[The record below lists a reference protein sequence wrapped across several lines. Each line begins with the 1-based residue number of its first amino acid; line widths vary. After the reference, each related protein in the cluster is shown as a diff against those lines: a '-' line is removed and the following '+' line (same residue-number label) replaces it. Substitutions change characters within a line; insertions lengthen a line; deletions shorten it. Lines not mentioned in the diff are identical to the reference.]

1 MMLSFRWS
9 QRLSE
14 ADVFDLD
21 YHALLPEGILA
32 ITVLAT
38 LVVDLVTR
46 KKQLVAVTAI
56 IGMFAALVPV
66 VTLAFCDSLAFCT
79 STGAERVL
87 FGGSYVIDGYSLI
100 LKGLFISAAFLVLLM
115 SVGYLA
121 SDRYY
126 KGEYYFLLVASALG
140 AVVMA
145 SSRDFITMIVAL
157 ELVTGP
163 AFLLVGWRKGDPKSN
178 EASIKFFIIGVLALA
193 LTLFG
198 VSLLYG
204 LTGSQQFDGIAAAAA
219 SLEDVPLFILGVIFV
234 ITGFG
239 FKVSAVP
246 FHLWT
251 PDTYEGAPTPV
262 AAWLSVGSKAAG
274 FVALLSVAY
283 LALPSVASIWGP
295 LLWVLAVLSMFFGN
309 LVAIKQTNILRL
321 LGYSSIAQAGFML
334 APFGAS
340 AASGADELA
349 GQFAAT
355 VTYLVIYAVMTLGA
369 FAVVIVIGSRLGSY
383 ELKDWRGLNLY
394 APGLSLG
401 LAAFFMSLAGIP
413 PLAGWFAKF
422 AMFSATI
429 SVGNWWGYSIAII
442 AALNAVIAFVYYAK
456 VVKTAYFVPVPDD
469 VDVSMLENV
478 PVAGPIGF
486 ALGLT
491 AFGVILLGVYPGFA
505 ANLGEFTTQVFAS
518 AGL

>member
-1 MMLSFRWS
+1 M
-9 QRLSE
+9 
-14 ADVFDLD
+14 FDLD

-32 ITVLAT
+32 ITVLVT

-46 KKQLVAVTAI
+46 KKQLVAVTAMV
-56 IGMFAALVPV
+56 GMFAALVPV
-66 VTLAFCDSLAFCT
+66 ATLAFCDSLDVCT
-79 STGAERVL
+79 STGAERIL
-87 FGGSYVIDGYSLI
+87 FDGSYVVDGYSLV
-100 LKGLFISAAFLVLLM
+100 LKAVFIFAAFVVLLM
-115 SVGYLA
+115 SVGYLG

-126 KGEYYFLLVASALG
+126 EGEYYFLLVASTLG

-163 AFLLVGWRKGDPKSN
+163 AFLLSGWRKGDSKSN
-178 EASIKFFIIGVLALA
+178 EAALKFFITGVLALA

-204 LTGSQQFDGIAAAAA
+204 LTGSQQFDGIAAAAS
-219 SLEDVPLFILGVIFV
+219 SLEEVPLFVLGVIFV
-234 ITGFG
+234 LVGFG

-246 FHLWT
+246 FHFWT
-251 PDTYEGAPTPV
+251 PDTYQGAPPPV
-262 AAWLSVGSKAAG
+262 TAWLSVGSKGAG
-274 FVALLSVAY
+274 FVGLLSIAY

-295 LLWVLAVLSMFFGN
+295 LLWVVAATSMFIGN
-309 LVAIKQTNILRL
+309 LVAIKQTNVIRL

-340 AASGADELA
+340 AASGADDLSV
-349 GQFAAT
+349 QFAAT
-355 VTYLVIYAVMTLGA
+355 VTYFIIYAVMNLGA

-383 ELKDWRGLNLY
+383 ELEDWGGLNLY
-394 APGLSLG
+394 APGLALG

-422 AMFSATI
+422 AMFTATI
-429 SVGNWWGYSIAII
+429 GVGNWWGYSIAIV

-456 VVKTAYFVPVPDD
+456 VVKAAFFDPVPDGVDVAMLEDVPVP
-469 VDVSMLENV
+469 
-478 PVAGPIGF
+478 GPIGF

-491 AFGVILLGVYPGFA
+491 AFGVILLGVYPPLA
-505 ANLGEFTTQVFAS
+505 ANLGEFTVQIFAS

>member
-1 MMLSFRWS
+1 M
-9 QRLSE
+9 
-14 ADVFDLD
+14 V
-21 YHALLPEGILA
+21 
-32 ITVLAT
+32 
-38 LVVDLVTR
+38 
-46 KKQLVAVTAI
+46 
-56 IGMFAALVPV
+56 
-66 VTLAFCDSLAFCT
+66 
-79 STGAERVL
+79 
-87 FGGSYVIDGYSLI
+87 DGYSLV
-100 LKGLFISAAFLVLLM
+100 LKGLFISTAFVVLLL
-115 SVGYLA
+115 SVGYLT

-126 KGEYYFLLVASALG
+126 QGEYYFLLVASALG

-163 AFLLVGWRKGDPKSN
+163 AFLLVGWRKGDEKSN

-198 VSLLYG
+198 VSLIYG

-234 ITGFG
+234 IIGFG

-295 LLWVLAVLSMFFGN
+295 LLWALAALSMFFGN

-349 GQFAAT
+349 TQFAAT

-369 FAVVIVIGSRLGSY
+369 FAVVIVIG
-383 ELKDWRGLNLY
+383 
-394 APGLSLG
+394 
-401 LAAFFMSLAGIP
+401 
-413 PLAGWFAKF
+413 
-422 AMFSATI
+422 
-429 SVGNWWGYSIAII
+429 
-442 AALNAVIAFVYYAK
+442 
-456 VVKTAYFVPVPDD
+456 
-469 VDVSMLENV
+469 
-478 PVAGPIGF
+478 
-486 ALGLT
+486 
-491 AFGVILLGVYPGFA
+491 
-505 ANLGEFTTQVFAS
+505 
-518 AGL
+518 